1 MATPPQIEGSLQKI
15 PRRRQTIAW
24 LLAFGILVNYFDRVN
39 LSVAKEALHAS
50 FGISTVM
57 FGFLSSAYAY
67 TYAVLQVPS
76 GLLLD
81 RFGVKTI
88 GRVST
93 FLWSVASFGASL
105 ARGVPTFFTARL
117 VLGVGEAPTFPAN
130 AKAVGYWFP
139 KAERSIGTSIFDGAS
154 KLGVG
159 LGYPVLGLL
168 LYEFG
173 WRWCFA
179 ATGFISL
186 IFFALFT
193 LYYRNPSEDARLT
206 DAERKFIARGG
217 AQPEDKVL
225 AARGAP
231 IGYLLRKKKV
241 WGMCLGYAS
250 YNYTF
255 YFLLFWLPTFFST
268 ALHTTPVRAAL
279 LSSIPWILAT
289 AAELFIGGLLVDKL
303 IEHGWNGDR
312 VRRFVLIVGTSM
324 GLGLVGATTTSRI
337 PVALVWI
344 TIAIGS
350 LSAASAI
357 GWSIPSL
364 LAPKESVGTLGGIL
378 NTCNQLS
385 ALAVGTVTG
394 FIVEHHSFAPAM
406 GVAAVYLAIGIA
418 GYIFLLGRIEQLPEP
433 PQRAGVVS
441 TGEPL

>member
-1 MATPPQIEGSLQKI
+1 MPPQLDPTYEKV
-15 PRRRQTIAW
+15 PRRRHAIAW

-39 LSVAKEALHAS
+39 LSVAKEALNTS
-50 FGISTVM
+50 FGVSIAM
-57 FGFLSSAYAY
+57 FGILSSGYAW
-67 TYAVLQVPS
+67 TYAILQVPS

-93 FLWSVASFGASL
+93 FLWSVASFGASM
-105 ARGVPTFFTARL
+105 AIGVPTFFVARL

-130 AKAVGYWFP
+130 AKAIGYWFP
-139 KAERSIGTSIFDGAS
+139 KAERSLGTAIFDGAA

-159 LGYPVLGLL
+159 LGYPILGFL
-168 LYEFG
+168 LYKFG

-186 IFFALFT
+186 LFFALFT
-193 LYYRNPSEDARLT
+193 RYYRNPSEDPKLT
-206 DAERKFIARGG
+206 DTEREFIARGG
-217 AQPEDKVL
+217 AQPEDKAL

-231 IGYLLRKKKV
+231 IGYLLGRKKV

-255 YFLLFWLPTFFST
+255 YLLLFWLPTFIST
-268 ALHTTPVRAAL
+268 ALHTTPVRAAF

-289 AAELFIGGLLVDKL
+289 ASEMLIGGLLVDKL
-303 IEHGWNGDR
+303 IESGWNGDR
-312 VRRFVLIVGTSM
+312 VRRVVLIVGTLM
-324 GLGLVGATTTSRI
+324 GIGLFGATMTSRI
-337 PVALVWI
+337 PIALVWI
-344 TIAIGS
+344 SIAIGG

-378 NTCNQLS
+378 NTCNQMS
-385 ALAVGTVTG
+385 ALAAGMVTG
-394 FIVEHHSFAPAM
+394 FIVAHHSFAPAM
-406 GVAAVYLAIGIA
+406 GVAAVYLIIGVL
-418 GYIFLLGRIEQLPEP
+418 GYIFLLGKIETLPEP
-433 PQRAGVVS
+433 
-441 TGEPL
+441 GEAQQN

>member
-1 MATPPQIEGSLQKI
+1 MPPQLDPTYEKV
-15 PRRRQTIAW
+15 PRRRHAIAW

-39 LSVAKEALHAS
+39 LSVAKEALNTS
-50 FGISTVM
+50 FGVSTAM
-57 FGFLSSAYAY
+57 FGILSSGYAW
-67 TYAVLQVPS
+67 TYAILQVPS

-93 FLWSVASFGASL
+93 FLWSVASFGASM
-105 ARGVPTFFTARL
+105 AIGVPTFFVARL

-130 AKAVGYWFP
+130 AKAIGYWFP
-139 KAERSIGTSIFDGAS
+139 KAERSLGTAIFDGAA

-159 LGYPVLGLL
+159 LGYPILGFL
-168 LYEFG
+168 LYKFG

-186 IFFALFT
+186 LFFALFT
-193 LYYRNPSEDARLT
+193 RYYRNPSEDPKLT
-206 DAERKFIARGG
+206 DTEREFIARGG
-217 AQPEDKVL
+217 AQPEDKAL

-231 IGYLLRKKKV
+231 IRYLLGRKKV

-255 YFLLFWLPTFFST
+255 YLLLFWLPTFIST
-268 ALHTTPVRAAL
+268 ALHTTPVRAAF

-289 AAELFIGGLLVDKL
+289 ASEMLIGGLLVDKL
-303 IEHGWNGDR
+303 IESGWNGDR
-312 VRRFVLIVGTSM
+312 VRRVVLIVGTLM
-324 GLGLVGATTTSRI
+324 GIGLFGATMTSRI
-337 PVALVWI
+337 PIALVWI
-344 TIAIGS
+344 SIAIGG

-378 NTCNQLS
+378 NTCNQMS
-385 ALAVGTVTG
+385 ALAAGMVTG
-394 FIVEHHSFAPAM
+394 FIVAAHHSFAPAM
-406 GVAAVYLAIGIA
+406 GVAAVYLVIGVL
-418 GYIFLLGRIEQLPEP
+418 GYIFLLGKIETLPEP
-433 PQRAGVVS
+433 
-441 TGEPL
+441 GEAQQN